1 LVLPRLQRVRELVA
15 AAGATVDIQVAGGVK
30 REHIAPLVNAGAT
43 AIAMGAGLYKVPDM
57 AEEVRQ
63 MRALAEER

>member
-1 LVLPRLQRVRELVA
+1 
-15 AAGATVDIQVAGGVK
+15 VDIQVAGGVK